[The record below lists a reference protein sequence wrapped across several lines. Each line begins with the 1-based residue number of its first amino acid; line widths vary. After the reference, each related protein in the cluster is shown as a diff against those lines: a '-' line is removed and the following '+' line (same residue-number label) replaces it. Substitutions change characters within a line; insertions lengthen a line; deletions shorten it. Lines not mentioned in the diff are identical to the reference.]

1 MKLKTLLGG
10 RPMRREAFAFRDQC
24 SGASVSYYRDSLGRL
39 WLAEN
44 RWALFRVPAAHQAT
58 KEPSK

>member
-1 MKLKTLLGG
+1 
-10 RPMRREAFAFRDQC
+10 MRREAFAFRDQC